1 MTTRSAPRRTRRAL
15 IGATAT
21 MLALTTACSSSASGP
36 APLALGAS
44 ATVQDVSPASGTTP
58 AVDTSFTVTVLA
70 VRKGAVSDLTSAG
83 YSIDA
88 DQMKDTPYYVD
99 VRWTNAGTGE
109 ATRNQVISVEDPKLG
124 GLTSLTLVS
133 LDGSSFDTCKPGDGS
148 AFHPGDT
155 YESCAIFFLP
165 AGRAPTTVR
174 FVSQA
179 KNGTITFT
187 DWKPN

>member
-1 MTTRSAPRRTRRAL
+1 MTTRPASPRTHRA
-15 IGATAT
+15 IVGAAAA
-21 MLALTTACSSSASGP
+21 MLALTTACSSGATGP
-36 APLALGAS
+36 AALALGAS
-44 ATVQDVSPASGTTP
+44 ATVQVVSAASGTTP
-58 AVDTSFTVTVLA
+58 AVDTSYTVTVLA

-83 YSIDA
+83 YTIDA
-88 DQMKDTPYYVD
+88 DQVTDTPYYVD
-99 VRWTNAGTGE
+99 VRWTNAGTGD
-109 ATRNQVISVEDPKLG
+109 ATRNQVISVEDAKLG

-133 LDGSSFDTCKPGDGS
+133 LDGSSFDTCKPGDDS

-165 AGRAPTTVR
+165 AGRAPTTIR

-187 DWKPN
+187 DWKAS